1 MAKLRAFIRD
11 PERSTATEL
20 CWIDNPDRGSN
31 EEDERS
37 VFFYDRQEAHDFART
52 ILKNLDVLP
61 FEAATTSGGWAP
73 VEPRREYW
81 VMEIL
86 HKSDPPMWIEK
97 LRVESGSGRLPI
109 MFDGDWPGGL
119 QARMR
124 KVTE

>member
-11 PERSTATEL
+11 PEQGTAMEL

-31 EEDERS
+31 EED
-37 VFFYDRQEAHDFART
+37 DRTVHFINLQEAHDFAR
-52 ILKNLDVLP
+52 ILLATC
-61 FEAATTSGGWAP
+61 EAAPIDTGWAP